1 MVVPVFLSTVTP
13 GKLPTFWFNPV
24 NTLKSELFPL
34 LGLPT
39 NAMFIFFVKLKWTA
53 KLTAFNGLWLR
64 NEKQG
69 GLQQITRTCL
79 PVGKVNTDKTFVFF
93 CVSVLQWQI
102 YILANNLTYNLP
114 D

>member
-69 GLQQITRTCL
+69 GLQQITRI
-79 PVGKVNTDKTFVFF
+79 NTDKTFVFLS
-93 CVSVLQWQI
+93 VSVLR
-102 YILANNLTYNLP
+102 
-114 D
+114 